1 VSLPAATSKDIVNKV
16 SADVN
21 WALTQPDVR
30 ARLEDQGYTP
40 APNSPEAFSKFI
52 RAEIAKYATIVRNT
66 GMKLN

>member
-1 VSLPAATSKDIVNKV
+1 
-16 SADVN
+16 
-21 WALTQPDVR
+21 LTQPDVR